1 MASPRSEISEVL
13 DRRSEAIRVKDL
25 ELLLSFYA
33 PDVIYFDI
41 VPPLQYVGAA
51 ALRGRFHDWF
61 DGFDGPIGQDIHHL
75 TIETS
80 GDLAITS
87 MLIRADGTL
96 KNGPTVDRWVRS
108 TSTFRRS
115 PDSWLITHE
124 HVSLPVNLQ
133 TGTVPRDLTP

>member
-1 MASPRSEISEVL
+1 MASRQSEISEVL

-41 VPPLQYVGAA
+41 VPPLQYVGSA
-51 ALRGRFHDWF
+51 ALRGRFQEW
-61 DGFDGPIGQDIHHL
+61 FDGPIGQDIHHL
-75 TIETS
+75 TVETS

-87 MLIRADGTL
+87 MLIRAGGAL

-115 PDSWLITHE
+115 SDSWQITHE
-124 HVSLPVNLQ
+124 HVSLPVNLE
-133 TGTVPRDLTP
+133 TGTVPPDLTP

>member
-1 MASPRSEISEVL
+1 VASTQSEISEVL
-13 DRRSEAIRVKDL
+13 DRRSEAIRAKDL

-41 VPPLQYVGAA
+41 VPPLQYVGSA
-51 ALRGRFHDWF
+51 ALRGRFQDWF
-61 DGFDGPIGQDIHHL
+61 DGFDGPIAQDIHHL
-75 TIETS
+75 TVETS

-87 MLIRADGTL
+87 MLIRAGGTI
-96 KNGPTVDRWVRS
+96 KNGPIVDRWVRS

-115 PDSWLITHE
+115 SNNWLISHE

-133 TGTVPRDLTP
+133 TGTAATDLVP